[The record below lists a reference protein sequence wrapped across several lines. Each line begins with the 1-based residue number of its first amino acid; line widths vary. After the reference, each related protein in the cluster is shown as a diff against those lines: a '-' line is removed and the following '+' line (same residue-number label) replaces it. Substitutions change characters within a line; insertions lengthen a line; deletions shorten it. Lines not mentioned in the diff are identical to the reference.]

1 MLFNFSDVSVLVLI
15 FNAAAHCPS
24 MHSLFTHH
32 AVKHYHYLRDTMPHL
47 VPRLKP
53 ALMISTSRP
62 DEKMRDEETED
73 ENARKFLEKMVSA
86 VEFARPG
93 GRVYRQLLDAAAIDL
108 DRLAEMDLRMEGV
121 ARFLALYIRCLLLLN
136 SVIKEFTVSPSTSTT
151 NSSSNITNK
160 ITQLYKH
167 SQQ

>member
-1 MLFNFSDVSVLVLI
+1 MSVLILI
-15 FNAAAHCPS
+15 FNAATHCPS

-53 ALMISTSRP
+53 ALLLSSTGRI
-62 DEKMRDEETED
+62 DEKLKDEETED
-73 ENARKFLEKMVSA
+73 DNAREFLNKIITA
-86 VEFARPG
+86 VEHATPG
-93 GRVYRQLLDAAAIDL
+93 GRVYTQLLDAAAIDL

-121 ARFLALYIRCLLLLN
+121 ARFLALYIRCLLLLK
-136 SVIKEFTVSPSTSTT
+136 SITKELELSSNTTTS
-151 NSSSNITNK
+151 NSSTNIANK
-160 ITQLYKH
+160 ITSLHKY